1 MKAKKRFGQNFL
13 TCAWV
18 ASAMLKAPCVNAQDT
33 VLEIGPGKGALTQK
47 LLQSGAKVI
56 AVEKDR
62 DLEAFLKDKFKD
74 EIAKGQ
80 LVLYIKDIR
89 DFVKDNLPKESYKL
103 VANIPYY
110 ISGEI
115 LRMFLTAHNKP
126 ASITLL
132 VQKEV
137 AQRVVDNKE
146 SLLSL
151 SVKFFG
157 IPKLIKKV
165 PAQCFAPQP
174 KVDSAILHIELKSS
188 LPYLDLQ
195 EEFFAVLRAA
205 FASKRKKLINNLAS
219 ICNKKV
225 ILEFFKGH
233 NIKDTARAEEL
244 NLEIYLKLV
253 SFMKNRCLK

>member
-1 MKAKKRFGQNFL
+1 
-13 TCAWV
+13 V
-18 ASAMLKAPCVNAQDT
+18 ASVMLKASCVSAQDT

-89 DFVKDNLPKESYKL
+89 DFVKDNLPKEPYKL

-126 ASITLL
+126 VTITLL

-137 AQRVVDNKE
+137 AQRVVDNRE

-157 IPKLIKKV
+157 TPKLIKKV

-174 KVDSAILHIELKSS
+174 KVDSAI
-188 LPYLDLQ
+188 
-195 EEFFAVLRAA
+195 
-205 FASKRKKLINNLAS
+205 
-219 ICNKKV
+219 
-225 ILEFFKGH
+225 
-233 NIKDTARAEEL
+233 
-244 NLEIYLKLV
+244 
-253 SFMKNRCLK
+253 